1 MLREQNATKGENRR
15 AWGVASCD
23 HQGDRAVCRVAE
35 VLGLAPDRVT
45 AFGKS
50 PQTVEAR
57 ALLCFWAQRKLGM
70 STIEIGR
77 RLKISQP
84 AASRLSKR
92 GERIE
97 KENRF
102 DLIAEKGLKT

>member
-1 MLREQNATKGENRR
+1 
-15 AWGVASCD
+15 
-23 HQGDRAVCRVAE
+23 
-35 VLGLAPDRVT
+35 VLGLDPDRVT

-57 ALLCFWAQRKLGM
+57 ALLCFRAHRKLGV
-70 STIEIGR
+70 STIEVAK

-92 GERIE
+92 GEGIE
-97 KENRF
+97 KENRL
-102 DLIAEKGLKT
+102 DLTEDKGLKT